1 MQSHFQLT
9 AYLISNAVGA
19 LILIAALKRPKLARL
34 IFVILFGGASCF
46 NYYNAHQDPQSYLA
60 LGDTALAFYTKFING
75 WFKDHIT
82 VFVTLIAIGQ
92 GLIALAMAMKGVWV
106 KLACIGVIIFL
117 ISIAPIGLNSAFPF
131 SIIVSAAAYFI
142 MKKDDLNYLWKFKKP
157 EPA

>member
-1 MQSHFQLT
+1 MQTHFQLT
-9 AYLISNAVGA
+9 AYLISNAVGT
-19 LILIAALKRPKLARL
+19 LILIAALKKPKLARL

-60 LGDTALAFYTKFING
+60 LGDTALAFYTEFING

-92 GLIALAMAMKGVWV
+92 GLIALTMTLKGIRVQ
-106 KLACIGVIIFL
+106 LSCIGVIIFL
-117 ISIAPIGLNSAFPF
+117 ISIAPLGLNAAFPF
-131 SIIVSAAAYFI
+131 SITVSTAAYFI
-142 MKKDDLNYLWKFKKP
+142 IKKDDLNYLWKFKKP